1 MEKKKQTNNMILIKR
16 KGMIIL
22 ISDRADFR
30 ARKINRAKK
39 SHSIVIIWPVFQED
53 NNNP

>member
-1 MEKKKQTNNMILIKR
+1 MILIKR
-16 KGMIIL
+16 KETIIF

-30 ARKINRAKK
+30 ARKINRDKE